1 MFFDKKI
8 LFLTLLHHSSRLSLN
23 LQTEMENFDIRRLKD
38 AFRIALDQ
46 LVVSIPALRSCPQNQ
61 RTKRT
66 KLMALKKSLE
76 NIFSRLNELEEETP
90 ASAVA
95 SLAITYL
102 SSPAPASSTTQN
114 ETPENDVSNNLL
126 LIDKLQEEILSFQLE
141 VDYLKDENKGL
152 IGIIE
157 DEIIEEELF
166 FHNIYPAEEAPFE
179 EINSIANLRAT
190 VNLECPICYE
200 PLSDEVGVML
210 ADNLECG
217 HPLCLP
223 CYEQLR
229 KAGFKNCPVC
239 VRRMRRRGRPSKR

>member
-1 MFFDKKI
+1 
-8 LFLTLLHHSSRLSLN
+8 
-23 LQTEMENFDIRRLKD
+23 MENFDTRRLKD
-38 AFRIALDQ
+38 ACRLALDQ

-61 RTKRT
+61 RPKRR
-66 KLMALKKSLE
+66 KLMDIKITVEKMVQK
-76 NIFSRLNELEEETP
+76 INELEEETP
-90 ASAVA
+90 AQAVA
-95 SLAITYL
+95 SLAITSL
-102 SSPAPASSTTQN
+102 SSPAPASPTTEN
-114 ETPENDVSNNLL
+114 ETPGNDESNNLL
-126 LIDKLQEEILSFQLE
+126 LMDKQKEEILSYQLE
-141 VDYLKDENKGL
+141 VDALKDEIKAL
-152 IGIIE
+152 IEIIE
-157 DEIIEEELF
+157 NEIIEEQMF

-190 VNLECPICYE
+190 VNLNCPICYE

-210 ADNLECG
+210 ADNPECG